1 MTQPVREAEALAKK
15 HLSGESLFDG
25 LRRIFIQVRAI
36 TKNTEEKLRIKIHN
50 NLITELKQWINYA
63 ECYQELRKFATKLK
77 NGLDYWCT
85 RVLNPKIEPTNNLA
99 EQKLREPIVQ
109 RKIFGTLR
117 NEKGTKIMEILLS
130 LITTWKNNQLNSH
143 LEIAAAL

>member
-36 TKNTEEKLRIKIHN
+36 TKNTEEKLRIKIH
-50 NLITELKQWINYA
+50 
-63 ECYQELRKFATKLK
+63 
-77 NGLDYWCT
+77 
-85 RVLNPKIEPTNNLA
+85 NNLA